1 MKWLLHPRDAKL
13 RRWLDA
19 EDPAKRVDAH
29 VSKCER
35 CSDRLLELGHAAPT
49 LGEFLSAMLA
59 PDPGLADRLEGSIA
73 AAVGTRSL
81 LAWALDLYGAGVDTV
96 RMLVEEDDG

>member
-1 MKWLLHPRDAKL
+1 
-13 RRWLDA
+13 
-19 EDPAKRVDAH
+19 
-29 VSKCER
+29 
-35 CSDRLLELGHAAPT
+35 
-49 LGEFLSAMLA
+49 MLA